1 MVGKKRGK
9 KGKGFRKRK
18 KKRKLGLL
26 IQSLRAFR
34 LAKIRSYED
43 WMIGGLEEWKSL
55 GGLEDGKDCNIGRPC
70 LAMFWG
76 SERDGKSTKL
86 ARNRLRGA
94 TID

>member
-1 MVGKKRGK
+1 MIMIMIIIIIIINIIISV
-9 KGKGFRKRK
+9 
-18 KKRKLGLL
+18 
-26 IQSLRAFR
+26 QSLRAFR

-70 LAMFWG
+70 LAMFLG

-94 TID
+94 TIV

>member
-1 MVGKKRGK
+1 MIINAIIIAITITIVIII
-9 KGKGFRKRK
+9 
-18 KKRKLGLL
+18 

-70 LAMFWG
+70 LAMFG
-76 SERDGKSTKL
+76 GLKGMENQQNLQEIG
-86 ARNRLRGA
+86 
-94 TID
+94 